1 MPVNRF
7 EKESPPIYLDL
18 NKKTL
23 PAIRD
28 TVLKKKSLIESK
40 MIKKEILLEEQFNT
54 SSSKHTS

>member
-7 EKESPPIYLDL
+7 EKESLPIYLDL

-28 TVLKKKSLIESK
+28 TVLKKKK
-40 MIKKEILLEEQFNT
+40 ALLNQ
-54 SSSKHTS
+54 KW